1 MTALADLADRVQV
14 LGRPVDRVAMAEAV
28 DRISRWLEAGLSPE
42 DAARLVVTA
51 NPEIVYNARHDQELA
66 QVLASATLVVA
77 DGIGI
82 VWAARRYGRPVPE
95 RVAGVDLMM
104 ALLQR
109 AAERDWR
116 PFFLG
121 TRPEVVARAAERAR
135 ELFPGLQLAGYHH
148 GYFSDDQEAQV
159 LDRIRQAAPDLLLA
173 GMGARRELTWLH
185 RHRHTLPVPVTMG
198 VGGSLDVLAG
208 AVQRAPGWV
217 QAVHLEWLY
226 RLLKEPRR
234 WRRQAVLPLFVLA
247 VLRDSRRP

>member
-1 MTALADLADRVQV
+1 MAPLTERVRV
-14 LGRPVDRVAMAEAV
+14 LGQPVDRVAMDEAV
-28 DRISRWLEAGLSPE
+28 ALISRWLAEGLPPGG
-42 DAARLVVTA
+42 AARLVVTA
-51 NPEIVYNARHDQELA
+51 NPEIVFNARRDPELA
-66 QVLASATLVVA
+66 QVLAAAPLVVA

-104 ALLQR
+104 ALLQQ
-109 AAERDWR
+109 AAARGWR

-121 TRPEVVARAAERAR
+121 TRPEVVARAAARAG
-135 ELFPGLQLAGYHH
+135 ELFPGLKVAGYHH
-148 GYFSDDQEAQV
+148 GFFHDKDEAGV
-159 LDRIRQAAPDLLLA
+159 LAQIRQASPDLLLA

-185 RHRHTLPVPVTMG
+185 RHRQALAVPVAMG

-217 QAVHLEWLY
+217 QSLHLEWLY

-234 WRRQAVLPLFVLA
+234 WRRQAVLPLFVLS

>member
-1 MTALADLADRVQV
+1 LTERVQV
-14 LGRPVDRVAMAEAV
+14 LGQPVDRVAMDEAV
-28 DRISRWLEAGLSPE
+28 AMISRWLEEGLPAGG
-42 DAARLVVTA
+42 AARLVVTA
-51 NPEIVYNARHDQELA
+51 NPEIVYNARRDRELA
-66 QVLASATLVVA
+66 RVLAQAPLVVA

-95 RVAGVDLMM
+95 RVPGVDLMM
-104 ALLQR
+104 ALLER
-109 AAERDWR
+109 AAQRGWR

-121 TRPEVVARAAERAR
+121 TRPQVVARAVQRAEQ
-135 ELFPGLQLAGYHH
+135 LFPGLAIAGYHH
-148 GYFSDDQEAQV
+148 GYFHDKDEERVLAQ
-159 LDRIRQAAPDLLLA
+159 IRQAAPDLVFA

-185 RHRHTLPVPVTMG
+185 RHRQALGVPVAMG

-208 AVQRAPGWV
+208 EVQRAPGWV

-247 VLRDSRRP
+247 VLQDSRRG